1 MAVEYRGLE
10 GLVTVEV
17 TPNPIVRE
25 DLERIHQLIGARP
38 GWDGAVVVVTGCAG
52 FLGFYLLQYLVC
64 YARELGL
71 RTVIGLDAFA
81 FGKPQW
87 LAQLAQQFPSVLV
100 LREFDISRD
109 SLGDIE
115 DAISARYV
123 LHGASVAS
131 PTFYRRFPVETID
144 ANIWGLRRLLDFY
157 KGRSTLKGLLFF
169 SSSEVYGDPPPED
182 IPTSEAFRGNVACV
196 GPRACYDESKRF
208 GETLCYVFAQTY
220 GMPATVVRPFNNY
233 GPGMRL
239 DDGRLPADLARSVVT
254 GSDISILSDG
264 SPTRTFCYVSDAVIG
279 YLLCLLH
286 GTYDVFNI
294 GSDGEEVRIRDLAE
308 TYRNAG
314 AEIFG
319 YSGAVRYET
328 SPDPQYLTDNPNRR
342 CPDIRKARS
351 KLGYGP
357 QIDLHEGVRR
367 HLKFLKAEAVQ

>member
-1 MAVEYRGLE
+1 LE
-10 GLVTVEV
+10 GLVTVQV
-17 TPNPIVRE
+17 IANPIARE
-25 DLERIHQLIGARP
+25 DLERVHQAIGRRA

-64 YARELGL
+64 YARELGI
-71 RTVIGLDAFA
+71 RKVIGLDAFA
-81 FGKPQW
+81 FGKPNW
-87 LAQLAQQFPSVLV
+87 LVQLAAQFPNLLL

-115 DAISARYV
+115 EATSARYV

-131 PTFYRRFPVETID
+131 PTFYRRFPLETID
-144 ANIWGLRRLLDFY
+144 ANVWGLRRLLDFY
-157 KGRSTLKGLLFF
+157 KGLSTLKGLLFF
-169 SSSEVYGDPPPED
+169 SSSEVYGDPSPEN
-182 IPTSEAFRGNVACV
+182 IPTSEVFRGHVACV

-208 GETLCYVFAQTY
+208 GETLCYVFGQRY
-220 GMPATVVRPFNNY
+220 GMPVTVVRPFNNY

-286 GTYDVFNI
+286 GKYDVFNI
-294 GSDGEEVRIRDLAE
+294 GSDEEEVRIRDLAE
-308 TYRNAG
+308 AYRSTG
-314 AEIFG
+314 AEVFG
-319 YSGAVRYET
+319 YSGAVRYTT

-342 CPDIRKARS
+342 CPDLSKARS
-351 KLGYGP
+351 RLGYEP
-357 QIDLHEGVRR
+357 QTDLREGVRR
-367 HLKFLKAEAVQ
+367 HLRFLKAEAVL

>member
-1 MAVEYRGLE
+1 M
-10 GLVTVEV
+10 
-17 TPNPIVRE
+17 
-25 DLERIHQLIGARP
+25 HQAIRARP
-38 GWDGAVVVVTGCAG
+38 GWDDAVVVVTGCAG

-64 YARELGL
+64 YARELGI
-71 RTVIGLDAFA
+71 RKVIGLDAFA
-81 FGKPQW
+81 FGKPHW
-87 LAQLAQQFPSVLV
+87 LAQLAQQFPDLLL

-109 SLGDIE
+109 SLGDID
-115 DAISARYV
+115 DAASACYV
-123 LHGASVAS
+123 LHAASVAS

-144 ANIWGLRRLLDFY
+144 ANVWGLRRLLEFY
-157 KGRSTLKGLLFF
+157 KGRSTLGGFLFF
-169 SSSEVYGDPPPED
+169 SSSEVYGDPSPEN
-182 IPTSEAFRGNVACV
+182 IPTGEEFRGNVACL

-220 GMPATVVRPFNNY
+220 GMPVTVVRPFNNY

-239 DDGRLPADLARSVVT
+239 DDGRLPADLARSIVT

-286 GTYDVFNI
+286 GAYDVFNI

-308 TYRNAG
+308 AYRTAG

-351 KLGYGP
+351 KLGYDP
-357 QIDLHEGVRR
+357 RIDLQEGVRR
-367 HLKFLKAEAVQ
+367 HLRFLKAEAVQ